1 MRALGNWA
9 LRKSASRGAI
19 ILLVAIAAG
28 GVALLLTMGPF
39 TRTLA
44 AQLDDAGYDFLWQHF
59 FRADRRRESPVVI
72 VAANQAS
79 LTAMATGE
87 QHWGW
92 PWPRQFWGLG
102 IHYLQKCGARGIG
115 VDLLFSEPSLY
126 NQELN
131 DDQTFGAM
139 LDQLKLPLVMATVV
153 GASGQPGPF
162 MPVAKKR
169 PNLAAANLELGST
182 VREYEPIVRGTDSV
196 ARAMVEA
203 VGEKTPEWADQPFRL
218 HYFGSHENAQG
229 QTAFPYVSAADLF
242 AAAQDPDH
250 PARHGIDP
258 ALFRDKIVLLGATAA
273 GTFDAKASPLDALVP
288 GVEIQATAVENLLRG
303 ERVEVVDAGTIV
315 AITILA
321 AVAAAAG
328 GILPR
333 RMWIKLLLALLI
345 AAALVA
351 CVIALFARRQ
361 MIWLPPVAPLA
372 AISLAFLLALAWS
385 YFVEDREARFF
396 LRALSQYLSP
406 RVAAELKSDRRK
418 LSISAEQRELTI
430 LFSDIA
436 NFTEI
441 SERLEEQVGPLL
453 NFYLDEMSTP
463 ILKED
468 GIVDKYIGDAIMSFW
483 NAPLVQPDYA
493 DRACRAALAMQ
504 RRLVEIQPRLAEL
517 GAPGLTARIGIN
529 TGRCTFG
536 NMGSRSKFNYSII
549 GDPCNFASRLEGA
562 NKLYGT
568 QILVGQRT
576 ADLVRGRF
584 ALRHVDILR
593 VKGKRRSL
601 AVFELLGEG
610 PANAETA
617 WLVER
622 YEAALDHYRHR
633 RWSDAETILLDV
645 LKRLPEDGPSRALL
659 ARIATFRTQP
669 PPDEW
674 DGVFVAHE
682 K

>member
-9 LRKSASRGAI
+9 LCKSTSRGAI
-19 ILLVAIAAG
+19 ILIVAILAG
-28 GVALLLTMGPF
+28 GIALLLTMGPF
-39 TRTLA
+39 TRSLA
-44 AQLDDAGYDFLWQHF
+44 DQLNDAGYDFLWQHF
-59 FRADRRRESPVVI
+59 YRPDWRRQSPVVI

-79 LTAMATGE
+79 LTAMGSGE

-92 PWPRQFWGLG
+92 PWPRQFWGLA
-102 IHYLQKCGARGIG
+102 IQYLQKCGARGVGI
-115 VDLLFSEPSLY
+115 DLLFSEPSVY

-131 DDQTFGAM
+131 DDQAFGAM
-139 LDQLKLPLVMATVV
+139 LDQMKLPLVMATVV

-162 MPVAKKR
+162 MPVVKKR
-169 PNLAAANLELGST
+169 PNLAAANLERGST
-182 VREYEPIVRGTDSV
+182 IREYEPIVRGTASV
-196 ARAMVEA
+196 ARAIVEA
-203 VGEKTPEWADQPFRL
+203 VGEKPPVWADQPFRL
-218 HYFGSHENAQG
+218 HYFGGHENARG
-229 QTAFPYVSAADLF
+229 QTAFAYVSAADLF
-242 AAAQDPDH
+242 AAAQDADH
-250 PARHGIDP
+250 PAQHGIDP
-258 ALFRDKIVLLGATAA
+258 ALFRNKIVLLGATAA
-273 GTFDAKASPLDALVP
+273 GTFDAKASPLNALVP

-303 ERVEVVDAGTIV
+303 ERVEVVGAGTV
-315 AITILA
+315 VGITMLAGLAGAVGGIMPRRMWFKLLLAALILA
-321 AVAAAAG
+321 AV
-328 GILPR
+328 
-333 RMWIKLLLALLI
+333 
-345 AAALVA
+345 VVS
-351 CVIALFARRQ
+351 VIALFARRQ
-361 MIWLPPVAPLA
+361 MIWFPPVAPLA
-372 AISLAFLLALAWS
+372 AIGLAFLLALAWS
-385 YFVEDREARFF
+385 YFVEDRDARFF

-406 RVAAELKSDRRK
+406 RVAAELKADRRK

-463 ILKED
+463 ILRED

-517 GAPGLTARIGIN
+517 GSSGLTARIGIN

-549 GDPCNFASRLEGA
+549 GDSCNFASRLEGA

-584 ALRHVDILR
+584 ALRQVDVLR
-593 VKGKRRSL
+593 VKGKHRPL

-610 PANAETA
+610 PADAQTA

-633 RWSDAETILLDV
+633 RWSDAETFLLDV

-659 ARIATFRTQP
+659 GRIATFRIQP